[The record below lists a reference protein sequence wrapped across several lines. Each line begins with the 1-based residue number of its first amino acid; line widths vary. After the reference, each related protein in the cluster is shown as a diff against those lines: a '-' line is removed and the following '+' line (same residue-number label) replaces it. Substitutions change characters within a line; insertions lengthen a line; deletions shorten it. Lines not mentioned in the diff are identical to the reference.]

1 MPTRRQRRRAA
12 KEKRHEYETVWV
24 DAEGNELEELPE
36 EALAQERTDG
46 RNGKAKSRPEPRGPA
61 PQQRGGRADRTP
73 PPPSWQRAGKRAL
86 LLGVVV
92 FALFYLT
99 GGKSGN
105 RLPGALALASAH
117 FQMAAY
123 ASGCGAGEGTL
134 RRRPPPAPLPWR
146 ERGWGEGGFVR
157 ISRSANVRPTR
168 APGRDRR

>member
-105 RLPGALALASAH
+105 RLPGALALAALYTAL
-117 FQMAAY
+117 FVPFTYAIDRFAY
-123 ASGCGAGEGTL
+123 QRWQ
-134 RRRPPPAPLPWR
+134 RRQQGGGKPPPR
-146 ERGWGEGGFVR
+146 KR
-157 ISRSANVRPTR
+157 
-168 APGRDRR
+168 